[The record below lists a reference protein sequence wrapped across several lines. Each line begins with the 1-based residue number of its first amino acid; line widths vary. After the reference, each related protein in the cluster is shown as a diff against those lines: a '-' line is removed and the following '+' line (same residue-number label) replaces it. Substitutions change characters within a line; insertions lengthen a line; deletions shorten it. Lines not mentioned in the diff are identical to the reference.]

1 MNLKEDKTNGFMDT
15 FFSKLKEQS
24 FTIILLVGMLYYQNM
39 IFNQEIGRYKA
50 VIDTKQ
56 LYIDDMIKEVKER
69 MLKREEYLTQQ
80 RDIYVQD
87 LINDNKK

>member
-1 MNLKEDKTNGFMDT
+1 MDT

-56 LYIDDMIKEVKER
+56 LYIDDMIKETKER